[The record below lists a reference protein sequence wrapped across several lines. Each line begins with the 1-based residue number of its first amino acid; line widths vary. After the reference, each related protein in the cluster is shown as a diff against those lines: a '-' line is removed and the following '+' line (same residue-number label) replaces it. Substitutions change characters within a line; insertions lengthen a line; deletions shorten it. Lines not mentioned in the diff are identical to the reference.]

1 MITVF
6 RPAAAI
12 AVAAVAVVAMITP
25 SSAQPLRERAQGRAH
40 GAAICVAPG
49 KITCAPAR
57 YAQAG
62 DACACKDMF
71 GNLKR
76 GRVAWK

>member
-1 MITVF
+1 MITLF
-6 RPAAAI
+6 RPAVAA
-12 AVAAVAVVAMITP
+12 AVAAAAVVAMVVP
-25 SSAQPLRERAQGRAH
+25 SSAQPARERAH

-49 KITCAPAR
+49 KLTCAPAR

>member
-1 MITVF
+1 MTTARTFCHV
-6 RPAAAI
+6 AI
-12 AVAAVAVVAMITP
+12 AAVTAAVVVALTAP
-25 SSAQPLRERAQGRAH
+25 SSAQPRRERAH

>member
-1 MITVF
+1 MTSF
-6 RPAAAI
+6 RRVAI
-12 AVAAVAVVAMITP
+12 AAVTATAVVVLTAP
-25 SSAQPLRERAQGRAH
+25 VSAQPLRERAH

-62 DACACKDMF
+62 DPCARKDMF
-71 GNLKR
+71 GRLVR